1 MVLVKLTEYALRKTG
16 LPATLQ
22 LRNEKFIFKDDKHIE
37 IPLNLFITKYES
49 HLYEMKFEA
58 KHLKEFKALPEHR
71 LRVLYKIFNSENLDD
86 IKNQIFP
93 TTKKEAKLPK
103 VKKETKPKKTPAKKT
118 PAKKEVKK

>member
-1 MVLVKLTEYALRKTG
+1 MVLVKLTEKAIRQTG
-16 LPATLQ
+16 LPATL
-22 LRNEKFIFKDDKHIE
+22 RIKNEEFIFKNEKHIE
-37 IPLNLFITKYES
+37 IPLDLFIIKYES

-71 LRVLYKIFNSENLDD
+71 LRVLYKIFNSENLDE
-86 IKNQIFP
+86 IKNELFP

-118 PAKKEVKK
+118 PAKTEVKK

>member
-37 IPLNLFITKYES
+37 IPLNLFIVRYES
-49 HLYEMKFEA
+49 NLYEMKFEA

-86 IKNQIFP
+86 IKNQLFP

-103 VKKETKPKKTPAKKT
+103 VKKETKPKKTPAKK
-118 PAKKEVKK
+118 EVKK

>member
-1 MVLVKLTEYALRKTG
+1 MVLVKLTENAIRSTG
-16 LPATLQ
+16 LPATLSIVDKKFVFK
-22 LRNEKFIFKDDKHIE
+22 NEKHIE
-37 IPLNLFITKYES
+37 IPLELFISKYETS
-49 HLYEMKFEA
+49 LYEMKFEA

-86 IKNQIFP
+86 IKNQLFP